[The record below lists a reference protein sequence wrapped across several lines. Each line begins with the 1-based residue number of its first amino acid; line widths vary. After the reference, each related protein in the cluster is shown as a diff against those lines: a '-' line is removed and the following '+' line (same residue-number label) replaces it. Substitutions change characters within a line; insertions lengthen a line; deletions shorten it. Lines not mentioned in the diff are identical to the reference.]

1 MSHVNFLIDVKIKS
15 SFADYM
21 WRMAME
27 RRNLNDVI
35 SDIMKSQKEH
45 ILGPEDID
53 IIKSMSSGWLS
64 VYDGW
69 NKDGINYEGI
79 DALVIDRTEGKL
91 SIEKCDA
98 WDGIF
103 YNKKLD
109 RKRYKVI
116 AWRKN
121 NDLRQTEAPNN

>member
-15 SFADYM
+15 SFAVYM

-35 SDIMKSQKEH
+35 SDILKSQKEH

-53 IIKSMSSGWLS
+53 IIKNMSFGWLS

-69 NKDGINYEGI
+69 NNEGASYKDI

-91 SIEKCDA
+91 SLEKYDA
-98 WDGIF
+98 WNGIF
-103 YNKKLD
+103 YNQKLD
-109 RKRYKVI
+109 KRRYKVI

-121 NDLRQTEAPNN
+121 NDLRQTEA